1 MHSEYKHCTDAATL
15 RPKWGTHLL
24 VAPPLTPFSPVL
36 FDLFSFL
43 RCVRRIC
50 CYALL
55 PRCHFWSSMKIYLN
69 TLNAPKTHFTGKE
82 GTLQTWNNESNKNAS
97 RSDQTEKFFV
107 IKNSLATSICTSIHT
122 LLNYWDLH
130 TREWSQTGFRNRTMS
145 SLYSNHQTTVTR
157 SQTSGTALGCG
168 ETAKSR
174 QKADKSAEMCDAI
187 LSIWIKI
194 CEDSFQHL
202 GELTQFWR

>member
-1 MHSEYKHCTDAATL
+1 MHSEYKHCADAATL

-50 CYALL
+50 CSALL

-97 RSDQTEKFFV
+97 RSDQTER
-107 IKNSLATSICTSIHT
+107 NSLLLKTHWPLQFAHLFIHCWTTGIYIQESDLKLVFGTGQWVHCTQITRPQSPDLKPAERLWDVVKQQSLVRKPTNLQKCVMLSCQYGSKSVRIVSST
-122 LLNYWDLH
+122 LEN
-130 TREWSQTGFRNRTMS
+130 
-145 SLYSNHQTTVTR
+145 
-157 SQTSGTALGCG
+157 
-168 ETAKSR
+168 
-174 QKADKSAEMCDAI
+174 
-187 LSIWIKI
+187 
-194 CEDSFQHL
+194 
-202 GELTQFWR
+202 